1 MLPKI
6 KELGKTEDGVP
17 PASSFLNGQYEYAA
31 VRMTSHNVV
40 PASSSTLNVNQLA
53 AKKLIVFIKIVS
65 EVGKTL
71 LHTLFLHSTHYTA
84 GFTRWCCTEQALLI
98 IPLTVSL

>member
-6 KELGKTEDGVP
+6 KELGKTEDRVP

-40 PASSSTLNVNQLA
+40 PASSSTLNVNELA
-53 AKKLIVFIKIVS
+53 AKKLIIFIKIVS

-71 LHTLFLHSTHYTA
+71 LHTLFCTA
-84 GFTRWCCTEQALLI
+84 HITQLVLRDGPVQSKRY
-98 IPLTVSL
+98 

>member
-6 KELGKTEDGVP
+6 KELRKTEDGVP
-17 PASSFLNGQYEYAA
+17 PASSFLNGQYEIMNYAA

-40 PASSSTLNVNQLA
+40 PASSSTLNVNELA
-53 AKKLIVFIKIVS
+53 AKKLIIFIKIVS

-71 LHTLFLHSTHYTA
+71 LHTLFCTA
-84 GFTRWCCTEQALLI
+84 HITQLVLRDGAVQSKRY
-98 IPLTVSL
+98 